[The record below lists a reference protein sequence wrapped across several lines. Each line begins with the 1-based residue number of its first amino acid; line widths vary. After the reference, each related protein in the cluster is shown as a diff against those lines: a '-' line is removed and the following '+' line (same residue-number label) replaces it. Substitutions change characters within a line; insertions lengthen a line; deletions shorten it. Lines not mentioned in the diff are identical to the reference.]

1 MGFGGRGIVC
11 VLFPENQGRRSEEDA
26 MGDAPKIIEEL
37 RQTREQ
43 MRENERQWFLDTAT
57 GELKPEADPLE
68 LAVPTTGTASAAP
81 RPRPQ
86 PVRVARQTTD

>member
-1 MGFGGRGIVC
+1 
-11 VLFPENQGRRSEEDA
+11 

-43 MRENERQWFLDTAT
+43 MRENERQWSLDTDT
-57 GELKPEADPLE
+57 GELNPEADPIE
-68 LAVPTTGTASAAP
+68 LAIPTTGTPSAAP

-86 PVRVARQTTD
+86 PVRVARQTFD

>member
-1 MGFGGRGIVC
+1 
-11 VLFPENQGRRSEEDA
+11 

-43 MRENERQWFLDTAT
+43 MRENERQWSLDTDT
-57 GELKPEADPLE
+57 GELKPEADPIE
-68 LAVPTTGTASAAP
+68 LAIPTAGHPYVAP

-86 PVRVARQTTD
+86 PVQAARVTYD